1 MCLDLGHARQVD
13 PSMIGAYNLL
23 KEFSTQ
29 IVQLHVSE
37 VDTFNRHD
45 PISQSAAL
53 AFLQVQPYVPENA
66 VLIVESRVGEPEIDR
81 EIEKV
86 KLLFSA
92 VPARE
97 KARRFATLAQPFT
110 ELVVR

>member
-1 MCLDLGHARQVD
+1 MCFDLGHARQVD
-13 PSMIGAYNLL
+13 PSMIGAYDLL
-23 KEFSTQ
+23 KEFSEQ

-45 PISQSAAL
+45 PVSQSAAL
-53 AFLQVQPYVPENA
+53 AFLQVQQFVPENA
-66 VLIVESRVGEPEIDR
+66 VLILESRVGEPEIDR

-86 KLLFSA
+86 ELLFSA

-97 KARRFATLAQPFT
+97 KARRFSALVQPFT
-110 ELVVR
+110 EWVVR